1 MNLDS
6 VWKYV
11 IRVIE
16 EKKIEN
22 GESYI
27 ALKDKRNC
35 TCKKEFEKI
44 LNHLKNIYPNNE
56 FLIKKREKGKW
67 IEITK

>member
-1 MNLDS
+1 MNLDP

-22 GESYI
+22 GEPC
-27 ALKDKRNC
+27 LVLRDKRNC
-35 TCKKEFEKI
+35 TCKKEFEKT
-44 LNHLKNIYPNNE
+44 LNHLKNIYPGNE
-56 FLIKKREKGKW
+56 FLIKKRENGKW
-67 IEITK
+67 IEIMT

>member
-1 MNLDS
+1 MNLDP

-11 IRVIE
+11 IRVIDE
-16 EKKIEN
+16 IKIEN
-22 GESYI
+22 GEPC
-27 ALKDKRNC
+27 LMLRDKKNC
-35 TCKKEFEKI
+35 TCEKEFEKI